1 MNSLYYHE
9 HGGDVERRFGTK
21 SSGLL
26 DFSVNISPLFP
37 LQDPLAIDRDD
48 LQAYPSIDGKGVCGF
63 YARKFG
69 LDEASVIAL
78 NGAVEGIYL
87 LPRALGIRR
96 MLLLAPSF
104 YEYGRAARIAG
115 AETGFVELV
124 AGEGFALPAIDE
136 LAARLQSYDA
146 FFVANPNNPTGTLFP
161 PEVTMALA
169 SRFPDKWF
177 FVDEAFIQFQPDF
190 PEVSLMRR
198 IPAFRNIVVVH
209 SLTKFYALPGL
220 RLGALIAHPDTTRRL
235 YDFKEP
241 WTVNAVAE
249 RVAGELAG
257 CFAYEA
263 ALRSMIDC
271 ERGRLAEA
279 LTEIEGVRIAG
290 GAANFF
296 LVQWCRSSPLD
307 ELIAHFLSQ
316 GITVRDCR
324 NFRGLEADYFR
335 FAIRT
340 PQENDRFLDALR
352 AVQVVERVS

>member
-9 HGGDVERRFGTK
+9 HGGDTERRFGAK
-21 SSGLL
+21 PAGVL

-37 LQDPLAIDRDD
+37 LQEPLAIDRAD

-63 YARKFG
+63 YSRTFG
-69 LDEASVIAL
+69 LDAASVIAL

-104 YEYGRAARIAG
+104 YEYERAARIAG
-115 AETGFVELV
+115 VEIRFVEL
-124 AGEGFALPAIDE
+124 AAEDGFALPAIGE
-136 LAARLQSYDA
+136 LAARLQHCDA
-146 FFVANPNNPTGTLFP
+146 FFVANPNNPTGTLFS

-177 FVDEAFIQFQPDF
+177 LVDEAFIQFQPDF
-190 PEVSLMRR
+190 PEVSLMHRVS
-198 IPAFRNIVVVH
+198 AFRNIVVVH

-220 RLGALIAHPDTTRRL
+220 RLGALIAHPDTSRRF

-249 RVAGELAG
+249 RVAGELAR
-257 CFAYEA
+257 CSAYEA
-263 ALRSMIDC
+263 ALRSMINC
-271 ERGRLAEA
+271 ERERLAEA
-279 LTEIEGVRIAG
+279 LSEIDGVRITG

-296 LVQWCRSSPLD
+296 LVQWRRSSPLD

-316 GITVRDCR
+316 GIKVRDCR

-340 PQENDRFLDALR
+340 PQENDRFLEALR
-352 AVQVVERVS
+352 AVPAMQRA